1 MSRSVT
7 EVRRELDLPIGA
19 RSILPLRD
27 FLQRAIADA
36 GLSQETLRDVTVA
49 IDAAAT
55 GLLSH
60 GAEVRKGHLTVGV
73 EVNETRL
80 LITVQDHTAG
90 AELSANPTE
99 DLVHL
104 ACRPRAEL
112 GLSVLRRVM
121 DEISYQYARGFVNE
135 LRLIKFL

>member
-1 MSRSVT
+1 MSRSLT

-19 RSILPLRD
+19 RSIMPLRD
-27 FLQRAIADA
+27 FLGRAFTDSGLTPEVRREITIALD
-36 GLSQETLRDVTVA
+36 S
-49 IDAAAT
+49 AAV
-55 GLLSH
+55 GLLAS
-60 GAEVRKGHLTVGV
+60 GGEARKGHITVGV

-80 LITVQDHTAG
+80 LITIQDHTAG
-90 AELSANPTE
+90 AELSPNPTN
-99 DLVHL
+99 DLLSL

-121 DEISYQYARGFVNE
+121 DEISYQYSRGFVNE